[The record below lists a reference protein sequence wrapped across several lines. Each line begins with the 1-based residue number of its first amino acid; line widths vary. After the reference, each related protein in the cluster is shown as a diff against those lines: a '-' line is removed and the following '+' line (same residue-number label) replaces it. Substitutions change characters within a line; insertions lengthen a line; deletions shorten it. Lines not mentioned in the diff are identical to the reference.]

1 MAWHLYRRHRR
12 DCVAGRP
19 YDSRSGESDEHRKG
33 WKHCGCRIYVSG
45 TIAGDFTRQN
55 THKTSWD
62 DARAFVA
69 ALDTPPSGPADGE
82 TSSSPPQAVPTADI
96 AAALPPPASAPVR
109 ITIEHAIASFLVTKE
124 AAVAYATF
132 RKHRTF
138 TKHLQTYAEQ
148 KGYVC
153 LDQFRAE
160 DLDVFYARMPL
171 GPRSKAKFL
180 EWLRG
185 FFQYAVNRDWIQ
197 KSPVSRDLKPPR
209 GAARAT
215 NKIPFTDEQL
225 EDIIKACDH
234 VEFRENWGNRWGTGY
249 RSGDDLKDFI
259 WTLTYTGLRI
269 SDVVLFDMERVNGKE
284 VFLRAKK
291 NGGDIFTLIPDWLRE
306 RLHARARRYGRK
318 PFLTGKAKSLDTTID
333 LWRRHLTKVF
343 ALADVGDEPATP
355 HRFRH
360 TFARILLQKGVP
372 VADVADLLGDD
383 ERTVRK
389 HYARWVPERQARLT
403 KILEDAFSDKPRLRA
418 IAGGRL

>member
-19 YDSRSGESDEHRKG
+19 FESRSGESDEHRKG
-33 WKHCGCRIYVSG
+33 WKRCCCRIYVSG
-45 TIAGDFTRQN
+45 ILAGEFTRQN
-55 THKTSWD
+55 THKTIWD

-69 ALDTPPSGPADGE
+69 ALDTPPRSTEDGAVPTSPA
-82 TSSSPPQAVPTADI
+82 QAVPPVAVV
-96 AAALPPPASAPVR
+96 AALPPAAAAPVR
-109 ITIEHAIASFLVTKE
+109 ITIEHAVAAFLVTKE
-124 AAVAYATF
+124 AAVAFSTF

-138 TKHLQTYAEQ
+138 TKHLQTYGER

-153 LDQFRAE
+153 LDQFRPE
-160 DLDVFYARMPL
+160 DLDVFYARIPL

-185 FFQYAVNRDWIQ
+185 FFQYAVNRDWLP
-197 KSPVSRDLKPPR
+197 KSAVSRDLKPPR
-209 GAARAT
+209 GAARAA
-215 NKIPFTDEQL
+215 NKMPFTDEQL
-225 EDIIKACDH
+225 EDIIQACDQ
-234 VEFRENWGNRWGTGY
+234 VEFREQWGNRWGTGE
-249 RSGDDLKDFI
+249 RSGEDLKDFI

-269 SDVVLFDMERVNGKE
+269 SDVVLFDMDRMVGHE

-291 NGGDIFTLIPDWLRE
+291 NGGDVFTLFPDWLCD
-306 RLHARARRYGRK
+306 RLYARAKRYGRQ

-333 LWRRHLTKVF
+333 LWRRHLAKVF

-360 TFARILLQKGVP
+360 TFARILLQRGVP

-403 KILEDAFSDKPRLRA
+403 RILEDAFSDKPRLRA
-418 IAGGRL
+418 ISGGRL